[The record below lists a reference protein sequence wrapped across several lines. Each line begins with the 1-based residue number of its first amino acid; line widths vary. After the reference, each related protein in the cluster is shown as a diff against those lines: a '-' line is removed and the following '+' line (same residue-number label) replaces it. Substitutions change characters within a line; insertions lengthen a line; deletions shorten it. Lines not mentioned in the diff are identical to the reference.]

1 MDVIKFTSLP
11 EYHASLRVVAY
22 ARVSKEK
29 ESMLHSLNA
38 QVDYYTN
45 LIKSNAEFTYAGIYA
60 DEGISGTK
68 EDRPEFTRMMND
80 ARSHKFDM
88 IITKSVSRFAR
99 NLVLLLKSI
108 RELKQLGIDVYF
120 EEQNIHTLSY
130 EGEIML
136 TIFASTAEEEVKSM
150 SLNMLWRISKDMERG
165 LIWGGVD
172 PYGYFL
178 TNKKLVLN
186 HKEAKVVKMIFDL
199 YEGGLGDLAIAEKLN
214 ERNIKPRKIEKWS
227 RSSVHYILLNI
238 SYTGDL
244 LLQKYYRPSLLSKV
258 RKLNKENKP
267 QYFVENSHEP
277 IISKEQFNR
286 CLTIR
291 ANRGKCYMPNK
302 PASHYPLSGM
312 IKCGCCG
319 SAYSHKSNRG
329 ESKWRCN
336 RAKYNKAYC
345 SNKEIPTKAII
356 EVLASLLGTV
366 DEETIKEKV
375 KFITAY
381 PGNRLVVHLTNGSSQ
396 EAVWKM
402 PSRKDSWTAEMKEK
416 ARRRNYANRN
426 KNRA

>member
-1 MDVIKFTSLP
+1 MDIIKFTSLP

-45 LIKSNAEFTYAGIYA
+45 LIKSNAEFSYAGIYA

-68 EDRPEFTRMMND
+68 EDRPEFTKMMED

-120 EEQNIHTLSY
+120 EEENIHTLSY

-165 LIWGGVD
+165 LIWGGAD
-172 PYGYFL
+172 PYGYYL
-178 TNKKLVLN
+178 TNKKLVVN
-186 HKEAKVVKMIFDL
+186 IKEAKVVKMIFDL
-199 YEGGLGDLAIAEKLN
+199 YEGGLGDTAIAKRLN
-214 ERNIKPRKIEKWS
+214 ELKIKPRISEKWNKNS
-227 RSSVHYILLNI
+227 IRNILLNI

-244 LLQKYYRPSLLSKV
+244 LLQKTYRPVVGSK
-258 RKLNKENKP
+258 RTEPNRSAKP
-267 QYFVENSHEP
+267 QYHVENSHEA
-277 IISKEQFNR
+277 IVSKEKFNR
-286 CLTIR
+286 CIELRIVRKNTYK
-291 ANRGKCYMPNK
+291 ANYHKV
-302 PASHYPLSGM
+302 SYPLSGL
-312 IKCGCCG
+312 IKCGNCL
-319 SAYSHKSNRG
+319 SSFKHKKNQG
-329 ESKWRCN
+329 ISKWKCS
-336 RAKYNKAYC
+336 KADDMGLRYC
-345 SNKEIPTKAII
+345 SNKSIPESAIY
-356 EVLASLLGTV
+356 EVLANLLGAY
-366 DEETIKEKV
+366 DELTIKQKV
-375 KFITAY
+375 MSITAY
-381 PGNRLVVHLTNGSSQ
+381 PGNRLVVQLSDGTSL
-396 EAVWKM
+396 ETKWKM

-426 KNRA
+426 KN